1 MVSQNNLT
9 ITIKANSVAAEQ
21 SLNKIAE
28 RVDKVGDTLQKSGVR
43 GFNLFSAAG
52 TAAGNLI
59 SNAMSKVT
67 DALDSAIKRVDTMN
81 NFPKVMKNL
90 GISTEDSS
98 AAIQKMS
105 KRLQGLPTALD
116 DMAAGV
122 QRIASTTGDVNSA
135 TDIMLAFND
144 AVLAGGMSADVQ
156 QSAIEQFSQAFS
168 RGVPEMEEWR
178 SMLTAMPAQ
187 LKQLATALGYAN
199 VDALGEDL
207 RNGKL
212 SMEDFSAALV
222 KLDTEG
228 GAGLASFQKQAQ
240 DATGGIQTGMSNMQ
254 TAITRGVSKV
264 IEAIGAE
271 NISQYLADSGKAF
284 EDALGKVAE
293 FIDYLQ
299 SHEEQVRIFAS
310 AVAGL
315 GAAFGVI
322 QLSGPITQ
330 LQSFFDKMKES
341 GSTLGA
347 VKTGLKGVK
356 DGFNAIVKHPI
367 ITIVAALA
375 AGLAVF
381 FTQTKTGQSIL
392 KKFGEIIGNV
402 FDSIGPIIDQVSGA
416 IGDFINGALATI
428 TPIVKQVGDTIS
440 NVFSQIG
447 PILSEIA
454 QQIGPV
460 LVDVFNQLGQVFL
473 SIAPAIGQLI
483 SSFGQI
489 IQSLFPALMP
499 LVQSIITLVVTL
511 GKSFVQI
518 ASSIIKAVTPLIP
531 MIIQIVTTVAQL
543 AAQIAQALVPIIQAI
558 INLIV
563 QLVPIITPIISMI
576 ITAIANTISALM
588 PIITVVMQII
598 AAILPP
604 ITSAITTIVQII
616 MTIVNVVMQV
626 IATILPIIMNV
637 VSVVTQIVASIITV
651 VASIIVTITNI
662 VMTIVTVITNAIAG
676 VVTFVTN
683 VVTTIINV
691 IGTIIGAVSGVI
703 GSVVQFFSDGFNGI
717 VDFISGVITNIINF
731 FSGMANTI
739 GGIVDKI
746 VGFFSGIGKTIG
758 DFVSG
763 AIKGVVNG
771 ALGLLESFLNGPINI
786 INGAIDLINKLPGV
800 SIGKISNIKLPRMAQ
815 GGVLESSSYVGDR
828 VPFMGNAGEMV
839 INRTQQNALWRAIS
853 SGNFGNTNNS
863 ANNTFNI
870 NIVVQNDGTDW
881 TDEQSRTM
889 AQSIIRQLRAQ
900 GLTDFMQATALR

>member
-1 MVSQNNLT
+1 MASQNNLT

-59 SNAMSKVT
+59 SNALSKVT
-67 DALDSAIKRVDTMN
+67 DSLDGAIKRVDTMN

-90 GISTEDSS
+90 GIATEDSS

-178 SMLTAMPAQ
+178 SILTAMPAQ
-187 LKQLATALGYAN
+187 LKQLAAALGYAN

-207 RNGKL
+207 RTGKL

-228 GAGLASFQKQAQ
+228 GAGLASFQQQAL

-347 VKTGLKGVK
+347 VKTGLKGIK

-367 ITIVAALA
+367 IAIVAALA

-402 FDSIGPIIDQVSGA
+402 FDSIGPV
-416 IGDFINGALATI
+416 
-428 TPIVKQVGDTIS
+428 VEQVGGVIG
-440 NVFSQIG
+440 NAFSQVG
-447 PILSEIA
+447 PILSEIG
-454 QQIGPV
+454 QKVGPV
-460 LVDVFNQLGQVFL
+460 LVDMFSQLGQVFQ
-473 SIAPAIGQLI
+473 SIAPSIGQLI

-489 IQSLFPALMP
+489 IQSLFPALVP
-499 LVQSIITLVVTL
+499 LIQSIVTLVITL

-518 ASSIIKAVTPLIP
+518 AGSIIKAVTPLIP
-531 MIIQIVTTVAQL
+531 LIVQIVTTVAQL
-543 AAQIAQALVPIIQAI
+543 AVQIAQALMPIVQAI

-563 QLVPIITPIISMI
+563 QLVPIITPIISLI
-576 ITAIANTISALM
+576 VTAIANIIAALM
-588 PIITVVMQII
+588 P
-598 AAILPP
+598 
-604 ITSAITTIVQII
+604 
-616 MTIVNVVMQV
+616 IVNVVMQV
-626 IATILPIIMNV
+626 IAAIIPPIM
-637 VSVVTQIVASIITV
+637 SVVTV
-651 VASIIVTITNI
+651 VAQVIASVVAVVVPIIVTITNI
-662 VMTIVTVITNAIAG
+662 VMNIVTAITNAVTGI
-676 VVTFVTN
+676 VTFITGVI
-683 VVTTIINV
+683 TTIINV

-771 ALGLLESFLNGPINI
+771 ALGLLENFLNGPINI
-786 INGAIDLINKLPGV
+786 INGAIDLINALPGV
-800 SIGKISNIKLPRMAQ
+800 NIGKISNIKLPRMAQ

-839 INRTQQNALWRAIS
+839 INRTQQGALWRAIS
-853 SGNFGNTNNS
+853 SGDFGNTSNS